1 MAAPD
6 ADGGDVAAPE
16 PAPVV
21 NGAVLIGGASRRMGR
36 AKQSLEIGGRTLA
49 EVAVAALERHVGRV
63 VLVGSGP
70 VPDSLRGLE
79 RVADPAGIAGP
90 MAGVLAVL
98 RRVPDAAW
106 VVAACDLPRVSPPA
120 VRWLRGCR
128 RRGIWAVLP
137 RPGGGVVEPLL
148 AVYEPRARAVVER
161 LAAEGKWG
169 LRRLAG
175 LDGVSSPSPPSDLL
189 PAWRDVNTPE
199 QFRASLD
206 LFVS

>member
-6 ADGGDVAAPE
+6 ADGNGVAAPE

-21 NGAVLIGGASRRMGR
+21 SGAVLIGGGSRRMGR
-36 AKQSLEIGGRTLA
+36 PKQGLAIAGRTLA
-49 EVAVAALERHVGRV
+49 EVAVAALEGQVERV

-70 VPDSLRGLE
+70 VPDALRGLE

-90 MAGVLAVL
+90 MAGVLAAL
-98 RRVPDAAW
+98 RRAPDAAW
-106 VVAACDLPRVSPPA
+106 IVAACDMPRVSPPA
-120 VRWLRGCR
+120 VRWLLGCR

-137 RPGGGVVEPLL
+137 RPGGGVPEPLL
-148 AVYEPRARAVVER
+148 AVYEPPARPVIER

-175 LDGVSSPSPPSDLL
+175 LDGVSSPSPPPDLL

-206 LFVS
+206 LFV